1 MSGVWTAG
9 AAAAAGLAAM
19 GIRICLELSGRPG
32 PEETG
37 GGYWEAAAAQTRGK
51 QEIQADQ
58 AQYLETGAGIMAVLT
73 DGTGSRNTGRVCAQL
88 AADTILDRYEPY
100 QVLHNPDYFFKTAF
114 YEANSRIQ
122 KTTGE
127 RRGGASTGAVFL
139 DRRSLSYGLAGN
151 IRIALL
157 RRGELIPL
165 SRGQTLDVL
174 AADAWK
180 AGKITRQD
188 AVWSMEEKRVWNYVG
203 MDGFHEIETG
213 ERPVLLKSGDIILMA
228 SRGVY
233 EELSWRETED
243 ILVSGLPVQ
252 EAAGQIIRAAE
263 AKASPDQDNGS
274 VILIKVKEGTP

>member
-1 MSGVWTAG
+1 MSAVWTLG
-9 AAAAAGLAAM
+9 AAVAGLAAL
-19 GIRICLELSGRPG
+19 GIRVYLAVSGRQG

-37 GGYWEAAAAQTRGK
+37 KGLWEAAAAQTLGK

-58 AQYLETGAGIMAVLT
+58 AQFQETAAGIMAVLA
-73 DGTGSRNTGRVCAQL
+73 DGTGSRNTGRLCAQL
-88 AADTILDRYEPY
+88 AVDTILDRYEPY
-100 QVLHNPDYFFKTAF
+100 QVLHRPDYFFKTAF
-114 YEANSRIQ
+114 YEANSRVQ

-139 DRRSLSYGLAGN
+139 DRSSLSYALAGD

-180 AGKITRQD
+180 EGKITRQD
-188 AVWSMEEKRVWNYVG
+188 AVWSMEEKRAWNYVG
-203 MDGFHEIETG
+203 MDGFREIETG
-213 ERPVLLKSGDIILMA
+213 GRPVLLKAGDTVLMA

-243 ILVSGLPVQ
+243 ILVSGLPVK
-252 EAAGQIIRAAE
+252 EAAREIIRAAE

-274 VILIKVKEGTP
+274 VILIKVKEGAP